1 MNNPRALL
9 SLYILFFSVILYSCG
24 NSARSIHRSAVIV
37 DTHND
42 FISKSVEN
50 GFVFDQDNSGK
61 THSDL
66 DRMKKGGIDVQIFSI
81 FGGEDVGYAHA
92 NREIDTLYAVIA
104 RNPGK
109 IALVK
114 TPADLDRAV
123 KEKKLGAM
131 MGVEGGHMIE
141 NDLSKLEKLYD
152 RGIRYM
158 TLTWN
163 NSTSWASSAADE
175 SSGKIPQEK
184 KGLNEFGIEVVR
196 KMNELGM
203 MVDLSHVG
211 EQTFVD
217 ALSVTSKPVIASH
230 SSVHKLAPVPR
241 NLKDYQIAAI
251 GQNKGVICVNFY
263 SGFLDSNYIAR
274 KNELLKKHK
283 AEADS
288 LKKTGMSQF
297 SMDDHLFQVHKN
309 EVEGL
314 RPPLSL
320 LIDHIDYIVRKIGVD
335 HVGLGSD
342 FDGIESAPR
351 ELDTVKDFPKITKAL
366 KQRGYSKNDIK
377 KILGGNLIRVF
388 KANSN

>member
-1 MNNPRALL
+1 MMKLTRSFSICIL
-9 SLYILFFSVILYSCG
+9 SFSVILYSCG
-24 NSARSIHRSAVIV
+24 HSVRNIHRTAVVV

-66 DRMKKGGIDVQIFSI
+66 NRMIKGGIDIQIFSI
-81 FGGEDVGYAHA
+81 FGGEDIGFAHA
-92 NREIDTLYAVIA
+92 NKEMDTLYAVIA
-104 RNPGK
+104 RNPSK
-109 IALVK
+109 IRLVK
-114 TPADLDRAV
+114 TPADLDQAV

-131 MGVEGGHMIE
+131 IGVEGGHMIE
-141 NDLSKLEKLYD
+141 NDLANLEKLYE
-152 RGIRYM
+152 RGARYM

-163 NSTSWASSAADE
+163 NSTPWASSAADE
-175 SSGKIPQEK
+175 SAGKIPQDK
-184 KGLNEFGIEVVR
+184 KGLNEFGIEVVK
-196 KMNELGM
+196 KMNALGM

-217 ALSVTSKPVIASH
+217 ALSVTTKPVIASH

-263 SGFLDSNYIAR
+263 SGFLDSTYLAR
-274 KNELLKKHK
+274 KNDLLRKHK
-283 AEADS
+283 TEVDS
-288 LKKTGMSQF
+288 LRKTGMSSF
-297 SMDDHLFQVHKN
+297 SIDDHLFVTHKH

-314 RPPLSL
+314 RPPLSV
-320 LIDHIDYIVRKIGVD
+320 LIDHIDHIVKKIGVD

-342 FDGIESAPR
+342 FDGIESAPK

-366 KQRGYSKNDIK
+366 KKRGYSQKDIK
-377 KILGGNLIRVF
+377 KILGENLIRVF
-388 KANSN
+388 RENSN